1 MKYLW
6 ILKSG
11 LMVISIM
18 GLIIALFC
26 SLTGYWLLASFIS
39 LQSSLLGFSLFAIDR
54 LSQNIDTVV
63 NKG

>member
-11 LMVISIM
+11 LMVFSIM
-18 GLIIALFC
+18 GLIIAMF
-26 SLTGYWLLASFIS
+26 SAFTGYWLLASFIS
-39 LQSSLLGFSLFAIDR
+39 LQSGFLGFSLFAIDR
-54 LSQNIDTVV
+54 LSQNIDTEI